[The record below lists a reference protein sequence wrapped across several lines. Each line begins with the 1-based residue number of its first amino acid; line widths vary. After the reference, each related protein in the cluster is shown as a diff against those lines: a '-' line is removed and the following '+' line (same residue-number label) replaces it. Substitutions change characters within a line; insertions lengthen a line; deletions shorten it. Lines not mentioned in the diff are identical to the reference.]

1 MAWKTKPVRLVK
13 SVSAAGSG
21 SGSNSE
27 EPTDSH
33 AMTPG
38 VPPSS
43 QTSISALPQPSP
55 SLKRKRTVEEIPS
68 PPATQPTFARLVTSV
83 ARQKPMHALPVQPP
97 DSGPV
102 VKKTRIGHV
111 RTVGGDSAT
120 QKHAARSPGSQ
131 ASVDETAKTGELPE
145 ICPVSSPESHI
156 APPAPSPT
164 PPLALPRAT
173 EQPTSPSVQTQH
185 AAPLDIQPTTSPS
198 ERNTSLSNH
207 PPDSLSLSVTRI
219 TRSRRNPQP
228 TSDVFGPLRPL
239 QQRRRRA
246 AETSGEGTF
255 SSMSALALKALT
267 TTNTAKNQHNL
278 VAVLETEIVRKPGNR
293 PGSPT
298 TKVKT
303 IEEKRKLEQGQG
315 RRERA
320 ERRARRSS
328 DLREDSSLTSD
339 DEESLPLG
347 PDGQPIRH
355 RRGPGDEEDYES
367 PERIERPGKRARI
380 HETEEPGEE
389 VAAKNV
395 RWDRGLYTT
404 IYFDDLPL
412 QSRAASEKP
421 QAPATSTRG
430 ALAGSAKVTAHIL
443 RVMGTLA
450 DVIIQALRL
459 DSLGNLID
467 ATSPLK
473 DLVQENVVIKKYVF
487 DDDAEAAEIDAP
499 KPLPTKG
506 KGKKA
511 KS

>member
-1 MAWKTKPVRLVK
+1 
-13 SVSAAGSG
+13 
-21 SGSNSE
+21 
-27 EPTDSH
+27 
-33 AMTPG
+33 MTI
-38 VPPSS
+38 PPSS

-83 ARQKPMHALPVQPP
+83 ARQKPVHALPVQPP

-120 QKHAARSPGSQ
+120 QRHAARSPGSQ

-145 ICPVSSPESHI
+145 TCPVSSPESHI

-164 PPLALPRAT
+164 PPLALPSAT
-173 EQPTSPSVQTQH
+173 EQPTPPSVQTVP
-185 AAPLDIQPTTSPS
+185 AAPLDIQPTTPPS
-198 ERNTSLSNH
+198 ELDTSSSNR
-207 PPDSLSLSVTRI
+207 PPDSLSLSLTRI
-219 TRSRRNPQP
+219 TRSRRNPQA
-228 TSDVFGPLRPL
+228 TSDVFGPVRPL

-293 PGSPT
+293 PESPT
-298 TKVKT
+298 TRVKT

-315 RRERA
+315 RKERA

-328 DLREDSSLTSD
+328 DFRDDSGLTSD
-339 DEESLPLG
+339 DEDSLPLG

-367 PERIERPGKRARI
+367 PERIGRPGKRARI

-389 VAAKNV
+389 VAVKNV

-404 IYFDDLPL
+404 VYFDDLPL
-412 QSRAASEKP
+412 QSRASEKS

-443 RVMGTLA
+443 RDMGTLA

-487 DDDAEAAEIDAP
+487 DDDAEAAEIDVP

-506 KGKKA
+506 KGKKT